1 MPKSNQKDHFEAQLE
16 AYLSICN
23 AALEANNKRF
33 PYSRIWQA
41 GEDAL
46 KGRCVELA
54 LVDDEPK
61 ARCRI
66 TLSQHHITRTDEN
79 SDAAP
84 PVTRL
89 SKQHIDDVLADP
101 EKYISDPSLI
111 DWRWLKAVSP
121 TNKS

>member
-1 MPKSNQKDHFEAQLE
+1 MPNGDQQEVFEAQLE
-16 AYLSICN
+16 AYLRICN
-23 AALEANNKRF
+23 AALEANSKRF
-33 PYSRIWQA
+33 PYNRIWQA

-54 LVDDEPK
+54 LIDDEPK

-66 TLSQHHITRTDEN
+66 TLSEHHIERTGEDGE
-79 SDAAP
+79 AP

-89 SKQHIDDVLADP
+89 SKQYIEDVLANP

-111 DWRWLKAVSP
+111 DWRWLKAVSSP
-121 TNKS
+121 DNS